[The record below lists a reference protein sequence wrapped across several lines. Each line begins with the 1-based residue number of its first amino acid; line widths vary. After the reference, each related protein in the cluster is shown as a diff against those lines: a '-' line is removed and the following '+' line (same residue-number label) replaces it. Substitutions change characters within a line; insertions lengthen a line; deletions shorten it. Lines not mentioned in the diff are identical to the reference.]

1 MITEKCSALVKKVNM
16 KYEHVIRDF
25 ANRTCKN
32 LEYIDNC
39 REDPDIEVYEV
50 TQLIN
55 SMLGLLVFPQQRFF
69 NSIPETPLGELETQ
83 GWPRIEPT
91 PKIQASEYFKPC
103 TILRELVRVLHHT
116 IAHFNIEFLSKKS
129 GEISGIRIWNIDP
142 RKGDRPKTW
151 EAEISIETL
160 CRITELFIESPEPEN
175 IS

>member
-1 MITEKCSALVKKVNM
+1 V
-16 KYEHVIRDF
+16 KYEHVVQEF
-25 ANRTCKN
+25 AQRTQKN
-32 LEYIDNC
+32 LDFIYQHKNNPETK
-39 REDPDIEVYEV
+39 VYEV

-69 NSIPETPLGELETQ
+69 NSIPETPLGVLEKQ

-91 PKIQASEYFKPC
+91 PKIQASEYFMPC
-103 TILRELVRVLHHT
+103 TNLRELISVLRHS
-116 IAHFNIEFLSKKS
+116 IAYFNIEFLSRES

-142 RKGDRPKTW
+142 YIVNKPKTW

-160 CRITELFIESPEPEN
+160 RSITGLFIESLEPEN

>member
-1 MITEKCSALVKKVNM
+1 MI
-16 KYEHVIRDF
+16 YEHVVQEF
-25 ANRTCKN
+25 AQRTQKN
-32 LEYIDNC
+32 LDFIYQHKNNPETK
-39 REDPDIEVYEV
+39 VYEV

-69 NSIPETPLGELETQ
+69 NSIPEITLEELEKQ

-103 TILRELVRVLHHT
+103 INLRELVRVLRNS
-116 IAHFNIEFLSKKS
+116 IAHFNIEFLSKKP
-129 GEISGIRIWNIDP
+129 GEISGIRIWNIAP
-142 RKGDRPKTW
+142 RKGNRPITW

-160 CRITELFIESPEPEN
+160 RRITELFIESLEPEN